1 MRIDLFGLIVYT
13 LRMTKHDNQNTY
25 ALIDSG
31 KGRKLEKFGRFVL
44 SRPSSQAVWA
54 TQLSEQDWRKADA
67 VFLREGDTKWTF
79 HNSKVNSDW
88 TIEVSGITFKISP
101 TDFGHLGIFP
111 EQKEFW
117 EWIQTTIKK
126 AKEHRSEPIQV
137 LNLFAYSGGS
147 TLAAAKAGANVC
159 HLDASKGMVTWA
171 RENAALNHLTEA
183 PIRWIVEDVG
193 KFLQR
198 ELRRGK
204 RYDAIIL
211 DPPSF
216 GRGSQGEIFKIEE
229 HLPDLLKHC
238 RALLTDNPL
247 FILFSCHTPGF
258 SPIVMRHLLMQ
269 MMQGCKGKI
278 DEGEMALKG
287 NEGVLPLPSG
297 TYARWCNE

>member
-1 MRIDLFGLIVYT
+1 
-13 LRMTKHDNQNTY
+13 MTKQNHNTY

-31 KGRKLEKFGRFVL
+31 KGRKLEQFGEFIL
-44 SRPSSQAVWA
+44 SRPCSQAVWA
-54 TQLSEQDWRKADA
+54 PALSEQEWRDADA
-67 VFLREGDTKWTF
+67 TFLREGDTKWTYR
-79 HNSKVNSDW
+79 NVKTKDTVWS
-88 TIEVSGITFKISP
+88 IEVSGVTFKISP
-101 TDFGHLGIFP
+101 TDFGHLGIFA
-111 EQKEFW
+111 EQKPFW
-117 EWIQTTIKK
+117 EWIQKTIKA
-126 AKEHRSEPIQV
+126 AKEKRTEPINV

-159 HLDASKGMVTWA
+159 HLDASKGMVAWA
-171 RENAALNHLTEA
+171 RENAALNNLTEA

-238 RALLTDNPL
+238 KALLTDNPL

-258 SPIVMRHLLMQ
+258 SPVVMHHLLAQ
-269 MMQGCKGKI
+269 MMQGTKGKI
-278 DEGEMALKG
+278 DDGEMTLTGA
-287 NEGVLPLPSG
+287 NGVLPLPSG
-297 TYARWCNE
+297 TYARWVNE